1 MADLEVGKSSDVAAM
16 YFDYRTAL
24 LVSAAIAMVH
34 DFAPGGLNCMK
45 PGLKTVGWVPALPD

>member
-1 MADLEVGKSSDVAAM
+1 MADLEVGKSSGVAAM
-16 YFDYRTAL
+16 YFDYRP

-34 DFAPGGLNCMK
+34 DFARGGLNCMK